1 MTAPEDIHPAAIVSA
16 QARLGRGVKVG
27 PFAIVGPHVTLGD
40 GVILHPHAIV
50 EGHTTLGDG
59 VEVFPNA
66 AVGLRPQDLK
76 YDGAPTELLVGARTV
91 IRECATLQP
100 GTTGGGAKTTV
111 GADCLIMAYSHVAH
125 DCHVGDKVIMANAT
139 QLAGHVT
146 VEDGAILGGLTGVH
160 QFVRIGRRAITGAQT
175 RVKQDIPPF
184 VMADGHPAALFGLNI
199 IGLKRAGMSAAS
211 IRALKLAYKQI
222 FVRPGVWQDK
232 IREVAAAPGATP
244 EVFELCA
251 FLKNSQRG
259 VTRASFEHGA
269 SAEQSN
275 DDDE

>member
-40 GVILHPHAIV
+40 GVLLHPHAIV
-50 EGHTTLGDG
+50 DGHTTLGAG

-76 YDGAPTELLVGARTV
+76 YDGAPTELIVGARTV

-100 GTTGGGAKTTV
+100 GTTGGGGKTTV

-125 DCHVGDKVIMANAT
+125 DCQVGDRVIMANAT

-184 VMADGHPAALFGLNI
+184 VMADGHPAQLFGLNV
-199 IGLKRAGMSAAS
+199 IGLKRAGLSSEA
-211 IRALKLAYKQI
+211 IRALKRAYKQI
-222 FVRPGVWQDK
+222 FVRPGAWQDK
-232 IREVAAAPGATP
+232 ISEVAATPGATP
-244 EVFELCA
+244 EVLELCA
-251 FLKNSQRG
+251 FLLKSERG
-259 VTRASFEHGA
+259 VTRASFEH
-269 SAEQSN
+269 SATPST